1 MRRTFSR
8 GLCDSSSGCVLMSA
22 TLLPC
27 TGLKASQREWM
38 LSSLLAM
45 CVCAYGLVPVP
56 TMPSYGTL
64 CVPAHTHEQT
74 WPSYICSGEN
84 VTWDCAVRCQHI
96 MEFEK
101 NPAGRRH
108 TKTACKRMRAH
119 THAQSRAP
127 RLWTLR
133 GKIQLFVCLGN
144 SASVSPHFAHSKKK
158 SFYYLKHGRVNNKRL
173 IQPAPYLCFLFK

>member
-1 MRRTFSR
+1 MHRTFSR

-119 THAQSRAP
+119 TRTVARTSAVNAE
-127 RLWTLR
+127 
-133 GKIQLFVCLGN
+133 GKNTTFCLSWKLSLG
-144 SASVSPHFAHSKKK
+144 VTTFRTQQEKVI
-158 SFYYLKHGRVNNKRL
+158 L
-173 IQPAPYLCFLFK
+173 LFKARPCQQ